1 MYINIYLIISVVIVF
16 GTILLYTIF
25 NLYRKN
31 YIYENWIFETNDSL
45 KDILDKWRAIDS
57 KQMFEKDDEV
67 GVVYEDIDE
76 LIKEIETRT
85 TYNGLMRKQK
95 TPQKK

>member
-16 GTILLYTIF
+16 AILLYTIF

-85 TYNGLMRKQK
+85 TNNG
-95 TPQKK
+95 

>member
-1 MYINIYLIISVVIVF
+1 MF
-16 GTILLYTIF
+16 AILLYTIF

-85 TYNGLMRKQK
+85 TNNG
-95 TPQKK
+95 

>member
-16 GTILLYTIF
+16 AILLYTIF

-31 YIYENWIFETNDSL
+31 YIYENWIFETNNSL

-85 TYNGLMRKQK
+85 TYNG
-95 TPQKK
+95 

>member
-1 MYINIYLIISVVIVF
+1 MIVF
-16 GTILLYTIF
+16 AILLYTIF

-31 YIYENWIFETNDSL
+31 YIYENWIFETNNSL

-85 TYNGLMRKQK
+85 TYNG
-95 TPQKK
+95 

>member
-1 MYINIYLIISVVIVF
+1 MYINIYLIISVVIVS
-16 GTILLYTIF
+16 TILLYTIF

-45 KDILDKWRAIDS
+45 KDILDKWRVIDS

-85 TYNGLMRKQK
+85 TYNG
-95 TPQKK
+95 

>member
-1 MYINIYLIISVVIVF
+1 MIVF
-16 GTILLYTIF
+16 AILLYTIF

-31 YIYENWIFETNDSL
+31 SIYENWIFETNDSM
-45 KDILDKWRAIDS
+45 KDILDRWRAIDS

-85 TYNGLMRKQK
+85 TYNG
-95 TPQKK
+95 

>member
-1 MYINIYLIISVVIVF
+1 MYINIYLIILVVIVS
-16 GTILLYTIF
+16 TILLYTIF

-45 KDILDKWRAIDS
+45 KDILDKWRVIDS

-85 TYNGLMRKQK
+85 TYNG
-95 TPQKK
+95 

>member
-1 MYINIYLIISVVIVF
+1 MIVS
-16 GTILLYTIF
+16 TILLYTIF

-45 KDILDKWRAIDS
+45 KDILDKWRVIDS

-85 TYNGLMRKQK
+85 TYNG
-95 TPQKK
+95 

>member
-1 MYINIYLIISVVIVF
+1 MIVF
-16 GTILLYTIF
+16 AILLYTIF

-85 TYNGLMRKQK
+85 TYNG
-95 TPQKK
+95 

>member
-1 MYINIYLIISVVIVF
+1 MIVF
-16 GTILLYTIF
+16 AILLYTIF

-85 TYNGLMRKQK
+85 TNNG
-95 TPQKK
+95 

>member
-16 GTILLYTIF
+16 AILLYTIF

-85 TYNGLMRKQK
+85 TYNG
-95 TPQKK
+95 